1 MQKMRI
7 ALAQI
12 NPTVGDLEGNA
23 AKIVDFAGRAAGA
36 GADIVMFGE
45 LALTGYPPEDLVLK
59 KSFLSDCAG
68 KVKEIRSQL
77 PDITSVFGF
86 VDYEKGSAFNALTLI
101 RGGKT
106 LARYHKNQLPNYGVF
121 DEKRYFSPGK
131 KPLIASAGGAGL
143 LINICEDVWFPEVT
157 VKPYA
162 SRIKMLLNIS
172 ASPYYAGK
180 FSERVKL
187 LAGIAKKFGVFVC
200 YVNIVGGQ
208 DELVFDGGSLVVS
221 ASGKI
226 LAQGKEF
233 EEDLICVDIDA
244 SAIKGKRKPAASV
257 SIPIVADQKPP
268 LKKRK
273 VRKLDRLEEIYSALV
288 LGTRDYVRK
297 NGFEKVVLGVS
308 GGIDSSLCAAVAVDA
323 LGRENVVAVRMV
335 SEFTSSETARDAE
348 LLAENLGVRL
358 IDLPIA
364 GVFGQISKGLAAA
377 FDGRERDIT
386 EENIQARIRA
396 IFLMAL
402 SNKFHWLTITTGN
415 KSETSCGYCTLY
427 GDMAGGFAII
437 KDVPKT
443 LVWELARFRNKREA
457 REIIPASVIERVPTA
472 ELKANQR
479 DEDTLPPYDLLD
491 KILKRYIEEDKG
503 AEQIIK
509 EGFPRE
515 TVQYVIKLVDHAE
528 FKRRQSAPGVKIT
541 PKSFGRDRRMPI
553 TNKYRNP

>member
-1 MQKMRI
+1 MQRMRI

-12 NPTVGDLEGNA
+12 NPTVGDLDGNA

-59 KSFLSDCAG
+59 KSFLSDCA
-68 KVKEIRSQL
+68 KKINEIKAHL
-77 PDITSVFGF
+77 PHIPVVFGF
-86 VDYEKGSAFNALTLI
+86 VDYEKKSAFNALTLV
-101 RGGKT
+101 RGGKI
-106 LARYHKNQLPNYGVF
+106 LARYRKNQLPNYGVF

-131 KPLIASAGGAGL
+131 KPLIASVGGAGI
-143 LINICEDVWFPEVT
+143 LINICEDIWFPEVSI
-157 VKPYA
+157 KPYA
-162 SRIKMLLNIS
+162 SRVKIVLNIS

-187 LAGIAKKFGVFVC
+187 LTGIAKRYRVFIC
-200 YVNIVGGQ
+200 YANIVGGQ
-208 DELVFDGGSLVVS
+208 DELVFDGGSLVIS
-221 ASGKI
+221 PSGKI
-226 LAQGKEF
+226 LAQGKECK
-233 EEDLICVDIDA
+233 EDLICVDIDA
-244 SAIKGKRKPAASV
+244 SAIKGKRRPAPAV
-257 SIPIVADQKPP
+257 SIPIVARQKPA
-268 LKKRK
+268 LEKRR
-273 VRKLDRLEEIYSALV
+273 VRKLEGLEEIYSALV

-308 GGIDSSLCAAVAVDA
+308 GGIDSSLCAVIAVDA
-323 LGRENVVAVRMV
+323 LGKGDVIAVRMV
-335 SEFTSSETARDAE
+335 SEFTSSETARDAG

-364 GVFGQISKGLAAA
+364 GVFGQISKELAAI
-377 FDGRERDIT
+377 FEGRQRDVT

-396 IFLMAL
+396 IYLMAL

-443 LVWELARFRNKREA
+443 LVWELARFRNRRDG
-457 REIIPASVIERVPTA
+457 REIIPASIIERIPTA

-479 DEDTLPPYDLLD
+479 DEDTLPPYELLD
-491 KILKRYIEEDKG
+491 KILKRYIEQDKG

-515 TVQYVIKLVDHAE
+515 TVQYVIKLVDGAE
-528 FKRRQSAPGVKIT
+528 FKRRQSPPGVKIT

-553 TNKYRNP
+553 TNKYRSP